1 MTVLK
6 MQNMGKRSGEIME
19 NRLSE
24 ETEKKEAYQKK
35 SYKLFVAWMA
45 FFVVVL
51 YVSAV
56 NEISFGGLGAVRSN
70 CIVIYVTMDLLML
83 LIYIRQSIYWIN
95 GVTYEEA
102 AAASAD
108 ERRRYAF
115 RHLRIFLA
123 ATVLYIGYCCI
134 PTSVLALGGMKDSIV
149 AGGILCAAA
158 IATIP
163 IHL

>member
-1 MTVLK
+1 
-6 MQNMGKRSGEIME
+6 ME